1 MINLLLSIF
10 FSSSLYVIFK
20 YFEKYNINT
29 LQAIIVNYIVACSC
43 GFLFYQKDV
52 PISSIHEQPWFIGA
66 IILGFLFI
74 FIFNLMALTSQKN
87 GLSVA
92 SVSGKMAVVI
102 PVVFAV
108 IVYEEQLSF
117 LNYLG
122 ILIALFAV
130 YFTSVK
136 EKSLT
141 IDKKML
147 LYPILLFLG
156 SGIIDTFIKY
166 METHYVSNSE
176 VPLFLSVVFGIA
188 GIIGFITLLIKGNM
202 KIEVKTIVGG
212 IILGIPNYFSMA
224 YLIKALQ
231 NENLNSATIFTI
243 NNVAIV
249 ALTTLF
255 AILFFKEKL
264 SMKNW
269 LGIIL
274 AIVSILF
281 VAKT

>member
-1 MINLLLSIF
+1 MINLILSIF

-20 YFEKYNINT
+20 YFEKYKINT
-29 LQAIIVNYIVACSC
+29 LQAIITNYIVACAC
-43 GFLFYQKDV
+43 GFLFYKNAV
-52 PISSIHEQPWFIGA
+52 VISNIYEQPWFIGA
-66 IILGFLFI
+66 VILGLMFI
-74 FIFNLMALTSQKN
+74 LIFNLMALTSQKN

-92 SVSGKMAVVI
+92 SVSGKMSVVI

-108 IVYEEQLSF
+108 IVYKEQLTV
-117 LNYLG
+117 LNCFG

-130 YFTSVK
+130 YFTSAK
-136 EKSLT
+136 EKALT
-141 IDKKML
+141 LDKKTL
-147 LYPILLFLG
+147 IYPILLFLG

-166 METHYVSNSE
+166 MQTNYVSNSE
-176 VPLFLSVVFGIA
+176 VPLFLSTVFGIA
-188 GIIGFITLLIKGNM
+188 GLAGFIILIIKSNL
-202 KIEVKTIVGG
+202 KIELKNVIGG
-212 IILGIPNYFSMA
+212 IILGVPNYFSMA

-231 NENLNSATIFTI
+231 NENLNSSTIFTI

-264 SMKNW
+264 SKKNW

-274 AIVSILF
+274 AIISILF
-281 VAKT
+281 VSNA

>member
-1 MINLLLSIF
+1 MINLILSVF

-20 YFEKYNINT
+20 YFEKYKINT
-29 LQAIIVNYIVACSC
+29 LQAIITNYVIACTC
-43 GFLFYQKDV
+43 GVLFYKGKVDV
-52 PISSIHEQPWFIGA
+52 TTIHEQPWFIGA

-74 FIFNLMALTSQKN
+74 AIFNLMALTSQKN

-102 PVVFAV
+102 PIIFAV
-108 IVYEEQLSF
+108 IVYKEQLTL
-117 LNYLG
+117 LNSLG

-136 EKSLT
+136 ETT
-141 IDKKML
+141 IAFNKKTL
-147 LYPILLFLG
+147 IYPVLLFFG

-166 METHYVSNSE
+166 METNYVTNSE
-176 VPLFLSVVFGIA
+176 VPFFLSIVFGIA
-188 GIIGFITLLIKGNM
+188 GLAGLVTLLIKGDL
-202 KIEVKTIVGG
+202 KIEFKNIIGG
-212 IILGIPNYFSMA
+212 IILGVPNYFSMA

-231 NENLNSATIFTI
+231 NENLNSSTIFTI

-255 AILFFKEKL
+255 AIVFFKEKL
-264 SMKNW
+264 SKKNW
-269 LGIIL
+269 LGIVL
-274 AIVSILF
+274 AIISILF
-281 VAKT
+281 VANA